1 LKGSNVTDLK
11 LTHIQF
17 DIDGDGVATALLDR
31 GGEAFNSLGPELAG
45 DLFAVIEHAGEND
58 DIKALVIGSAKKDNF
73 LSGADIRWLQS
84 LEDAETALDLLRQ
97 AHAGFMRL
105 EKLATE
111 QGKPVVAAI
120 HGACLGGGLE
130 LALACS
136 MRIAT
141 NDEKKTQLGQPEV
154 QLGLIPGAGGTQR
167 LPRLIGIAAG
177 LDLILTGR
185 SVRPRRALKMGLIDE
200 ACPQEVLLDVAR
212 KRALEASLAPADPA
226 PESAK
231 TIGRIRNF
239 LAPAHLQQL
248 ALEENPVGRRVLF
261 AKAEEKMLEQTKG
274 NYPAP
279 PAALRAVKAGIE
291 HGLDAGYETELDEFK
306 DLVVSPEAK
315 ALMSIFFATQEL
327 KRDTGVDS
335 DAGSVPVKRT
345 GVLGGGLMGGGIAA
359 VNTTVAR
366 VPTRIKEVDDAGV
379 ARGLGYV
386 GKLVDKQVKR
396 RRLKPR
402 QAAKLMYLATGA
414 TDWSG
419 FGNVDLVIEAVF
431 EDLELKR
438 SMVEQVEAVTRSD
451 TIFATNTSSIPI
463 TLIAEGAKRPEN
475 IIGMHYF
482 SPVEKMP
489 LLEIIVTDDTA
500 DWVTATAVAFGKR
513 QGKTVIVVNDGTG
526 FYTSRIIAP
535 YMNEVGWLLDEG
547 VRIDD
552 IDAAMV
558 EWGFPVG
565 PVQLTDEVGIDVGAK
580 VGTVMREAFG
590 DRLAAPAGFERLV
603 ADERFGRK
611 NGRGFYL
618 YEDGERK
625 GVDESVYSVI
635 EAPERMAMARTEIQD
650 RLALQMVNEAALC
663 LEDGILRS
671 ARDGDIGAI
680 FGLGFPPFSGGPF
693 SYVDQVGAGTV
704 VDKMERL
711 AEAHGDRYQPAAIL
725 TEHATT
731 GKLFRR

>member
-1 LKGSNVTDLK
+1 VTNLNLTNV
-11 LTHIQF
+11 QF
-17 DIDGDGVATALLDR
+17 DVDSDGVATALMDR
-31 GGEAFNSLGPELAG
+31 KDEAFNSLGPELAT
-45 DLFAVIEHAGEND
+45 DIFSVIQHVEED
-58 DIKALVIGSAKKDNF
+58 DEIKALVIGSAKKDNF

-84 LEDAETALDLLRQ
+84 LDDAETAMELLREAQ
-97 AHAGFMRL
+97 NGFMRL
-105 EKLATE
+105 EKLTTE
-111 QGKPVVAAI
+111 HGKPVVAAI

-136 MRIAT
+136 MRVT
-141 NDEKKTQLGQPEV
+141 SNDEKKTQLGQPEV

-167 LPRLIGIAAG
+167 LPRLVGVAAG

-185 SVRPRRALKMGLIDE
+185 SVRPRRALHMGLIDE
-200 ACPQEVLLDVAR
+200 ACPQEVLLAVAK
-212 KRALEASLAPADPA
+212 KRALEATLAPDKRPKGD
-226 PESAK
+226 SK

-248 ALEENPVGRRVLF
+248 ALEETPVGRKVLF
-261 AKAEEKMLEQTKG
+261 SKAEEKMLEQTKG

-279 PAALRAVKAGIE
+279 PAALRCVKAGIE
-291 HGLDAGYETELDEFK
+291 HGLDAGYAMELEEFK
-306 DLVVSPEAK
+306 DLVVSAEAK

-327 KRDTGVDS
+327 KRDTGVDA
-335 DAGSVPVKRT
+335 DVIAAKVRKT
-345 GVLGGGLMGGGIAA
+345 AVLGGGLMGGGIAA
-359 VNTTVAR
+359 INTTVAK
-366 VPTRIKEVDDAGV
+366 VPTRIKEIDNAGA

-386 GKLVDKQVKR
+386 AKVVDKQVKR

-402 QAAKLMYLATGA
+402 DAAKMMYLATGT
-414 TDWSG
+414 TDWTG
-419 FGNVDLVIEAVF
+419 FGSVDLVIEAVF
-431 EDLELKR
+431 EDLDLKR
-438 SMVEQVEAVTRSD
+438 SMVEQVEAVTGPK

-463 TLIAEGAKRPEN
+463 KLIAEGAARPEN
-475 IIGMHYF
+475 IVGMHYF

-489 LLEIIVTDDTA
+489 LLEIIVTDETA

-535 YMNEVGWLLDEG
+535 YMNEVGWLIEEG
-547 VRIDD
+547 VPIDA

-580 VGTVMREAFG
+580 VGKVMRQAFG
-590 DRLAAPAGFERLV
+590 DRLAAPAGFDRLV

-625 GVDESVYSVI
+625 GVDESVYTVLD
-635 EAPERMAMARTEIQD
+635 APAHITMARTEIQD
-650 RLALQMVNEAALC
+650 RLTLQMVNEAALC

-671 ARDGDIGAI
+671 PRDGDIGAI
-680 FGLGFPPFSGGPF
+680 FGLGFPPFTGGPF
-693 SYVDQVGAGTV
+693 SHVDRVGAGTV
-704 VDKMERL
+704 VEKLEDL
-711 AEAHGDRYQPAAIL
+711 AETHGDRYRPAAVL
-725 TEHATT
+725 TEYATE
-731 GKLFRR
+731 GKLFRN

>member
-1 LKGSNVTDLK
+1 MK

-17 DIDGDGVATALLDR
+17 NVDADGVAIALLDKKD
-31 GGEAFNSLGPELAG
+31 EAFNSLGPELAT
-45 DLFAVIEHAGEND
+45 DVFTMIEHVEEND

-73 LSGADIRWLQS
+73 LSGADIRWMQTLD
-84 LEDAETALDLLRQ
+84 DADTAMELLRH
-97 AHAGFMRL
+97 AHDGFMRL

-111 QGKPVVAAI
+111 HGKPVVAAI
-120 HGACLGGGLE
+120 HGACLGGGME

-136 MRIAT
+136 MRIAS

-167 LPRLIGIAAG
+167 LPRLIGVAGG

-185 SVRPRRALKMGLIDE
+185 SVRPRSAVKMGLIDE
-200 ACPQEVLLDVAR
+200 ACPQEVLLETAR
-212 KRALEASLAPADPA
+212 KRALEAALNPAK
-226 PESAK
+226 PEESGN
-231 TIGRIRNF
+231 TIGRIRSF
-239 LAPAHLQQL
+239 LAPSHLQQL

-261 AKAEEKMLEQTKG
+261 SKAEEKMLETTKG

-279 PAALRAVKAGIE
+279 PAALRAIKAGVEQGIE
-291 HGLDAGYETELDEFK
+291 VGYETELEEFK
-306 DLVVSPEAK
+306 TLVVSPEAK

-327 KRDTGVDS
+327 KRDSGIDGAAKPRQVSKT
-335 DAGSVPVKRT
+335 A
-345 GVLGGGLMGGGIAA
+345 VLGGGLMGGGIAA
-359 VNTTVAR
+359 VNTTKAKT
-366 VPTRIKEVDDAGV
+366 PTRIKEIDDAGV
-379 ARGLGYV
+379 GRGLAYV
-386 GKLVDKQVKR
+386 SKLIDKQVKR
-396 RRLKPR
+396 RRLKPNV
-402 QAAKLMYLATGA
+402 AAQLMQLVTGT

-431 EDLELKR
+431 EDLDLKR
-438 SMVEQVEAVTRSD
+438 SMVSEVEAVTGPE
-451 TIFATNTSSIPI
+451 TIFASNTSSIPI
-463 TLIAEGAKRPEN
+463 TLIAEGAQRPEN

-489 LLEIIVTDDTA
+489 LLEIIVTEQTA

-535 YMNEVGWLLDEG
+535 YMNEVGWLLAEG
-547 VRIDD
+547 VSIDD

-558 EWGFPVG
+558 DWGFPVG

-580 VGTVMREAFG
+580 VGKVMVEAFG

-603 ADERFGRK
+603 ADERYGRK
-611 NGRGFYL
+611 NGRGFYR

-625 GVDESVYSVI
+625 GVDPSVYAVL
-635 EAPERMAMARTEIQD
+635 ETPERIMMDRAEIQD
-650 RLALQMVNEAALC
+650 RLSLQMVNEAALC
-663 LEDGILRS
+663 LEEGILRS

-680 FGLGFPPFSGGPF
+680 FGLGFPPFMGGPF
-693 SYVDQVGAGTV
+693 SYVDSVGAAAV
-704 VDKMERL
+704 IEKLERF
-711 AEAHGDRYQPAAIL
+711 AELHGDRYRPAGIL
-725 TEHATT
+725 KEYADS
-731 GKLFRR
+731 GKSFR

>member
-1 LKGSNVTDLK
+1 MTDLT

-17 DIDGDGVATALLDR
+17 DVDADGVATALLDKK
-31 GGEAFNSLGPELAG
+31 GEPFNSLGPDLATDFFSVVDHVEG
-45 DLFAVIEHAGEND
+45 NP

-73 LSGADIRWLQS
+73 LSGADIRWLRS
-84 LEDAETALDLLRQ
+84 IDDADNAMELMRH
-97 AHAGFMRL
+97 AHDGFLRL
-105 EKLATE
+105 EKLTTDH
-111 QGKPVVAAI
+111 GKPVVAAI

-136 MRIAT
+136 MRIAS

-167 LPRLIGIAAG
+167 LPRVIGVAAA

-185 SVRPRRALKMGLIDE
+185 SVRPYKAMKIGLIDE
-200 ACPQEVLLDVAR
+200 ACPQEVLLDVAK
-212 KRALEASLAPADPA
+212 KRALEAALNPAQ
-226 PESAK
+226 PEEQSN
-231 TIGRIRNF
+231 TIGRLRSF
-239 LAPAHLQQL
+239 LAPSHLQQL

-261 AKAEEKMLEQTKG
+261 SKAEEKMLEQTNG

-279 PAALRAVKAGIE
+279 PAALRAIKAGIE
-291 HGLDAGYETELDEFK
+291 HGLDVGYATELEEFK
-306 DLVVSPEAK
+306 NLIVSSEAK
-315 ALMSIFFATQEL
+315 ALMSIFFATQDL
-327 KRDTGVDS
+327 KRDSGIDS
-335 DAGSVPVKRT
+335 EAAAAAVNKT
-345 GVLGGGLMGGGIAA
+345 AVLGGGLMGGGIAA
-359 VNTTVAR
+359 VNTTKAK
-366 VPTRIKEVDDAGV
+366 VPTRIKEVDVAGV
-379 ARGLGYV
+379 GRGLAYV
-386 GKLVDKQVKR
+386 GKEVAKQVKR
-396 RRLKPR
+396 RRLKQR
-402 QAAKLMYLATGA
+402 QADKLMHLVTGT

-438 SMVEQVEAVTRSD
+438 SMVEQVEAVTGPT
-451 TIFATNTSSIPI
+451 TIFASNTSSIPI
-463 TLIAEGAKRPEN
+463 TLIAEGAQRPEN
-475 IIGMHYF
+475 VIGMHYF

-489 LLEIIVTDDTA
+489 LLEIIVTKQTA

-547 VRIDD
+547 ISIDD

-558 EWGFPVG
+558 DWGFPVG

-580 VGTVMREAFG
+580 VGKVMVKAFG
-590 DRLAAPAGFERLV
+590 DRLATPGGFERLL
-603 ADERFGRK
+603 ADERHGRK
-611 NGRGFYL
+611 NNRGFYL

-625 GVDESVYSVI
+625 GVDESVYAVL
-635 EAPERMAMARTEIQD
+635 ETPERTTMDRGEIQD

-663 LEDGILRS
+663 LEEGILRS

-680 FGLGFPPFSGGPF
+680 FGLGFPPFTGGPF
-693 SYVDQVGAGTV
+693 TYVDRVGAATI
-704 VDKMERL
+704 VDKLERFAKL
-711 AEAHGDRYQPAAIL
+711 HGDRYHPAQIL
-725 TEHATT
+725 KDHAATD
-731 GKLFRR
+731 KPFRS